1 MMPSKET
8 RDPPSLYHRKERKA
22 PAIPRLYLKTII
34 DKGEIAA
41 CPLESRDDRAC
52 HREERSGAAISSY
65 SSRCLSSPGTK
76 CRGDLKKIGDM
87 FRIS

>member
-8 RDPPSLYHRKERKA
+8 RDPPSLNHRKERKA

-41 CPLESRDDRAC
+41 FPLESPDDHAC

-65 SSRCLSSPGTK
+65 SSRCLFPET
-76 CRGDLKKIGDM
+76 
-87 FRIS
+87 